1 MPQRRLLSAYLE
13 GQGYLNQTTRLQEGT
28 FINSSHIV
36 SARLA
41 LEKDRDSLYRN
52 ALIAYCGVFK
62 MIETGNYSWAFV
74 HSYYSIVYFYQAM
87 LALNDIS
94 LCYDQGKPFSIKL
107 TAGASF
113 RKEDGNTHRSIHAL
127 FKSEFETDAEVCSE
141 IDSEKVCDWFE
152 DMRNR
157 VNYKTVPQQ
166 DPVADYGLCDYAGA
180 DELRKKVSVY
190 LNDLQMYAYT
200 PEHAYVAY
208 PLLLI
213 RRIMRLY
220 DSKGQKCAHLNDA
233 VFLKYLTDNI
243 KDKKGPLT
251 QVVEL
256 INGVGI

>member
-1 MPQRRLLSAYLE
+1 MPQRRLLSDYLE
-13 GQGYLNQTTRLQEGT
+13 GQGYLNQTTKLQEGT
-28 FINSSHIV
+28 RINSAHIV

-41 LEKDRDSLYRN
+41 LERDCDSLYRN

-62 MIETGNYSWAFV
+62 MIETRNYSWAFV
-74 HSYYSIVYFYQAM
+74 HSYYSIVYFYQVM

-94 LCYDQGKPFSIKL
+94 LCYDQRRPFSIKL

-113 RKEDGNTHRSIHAL
+113 KKEDGNTHRSIHAL
-127 FKSEFETDAEVCSE
+127 FKSEFETDAEICSD
-141 IDSEKVCDWFE
+141 IDSERVCDWFE

-166 DPVADYGLCDYAGA
+166 DPVAEYGLYDYGGA
-180 DELRKKVSVY
+180 DGLRKKISVY
-190 LNDLQMYAYT
+190 LSDLQVYAYT

-220 DSKGQKCAHLNDA
+220 DSKGRKCEHLNDA
-233 VFLKYLTDNI
+233 AFVKYLTDNI